1 MVVIHYG
8 VNLRIS
14 QAILMYSFIRVLEIV
29 IYQINVLLFHP
40 YKALIVQKKK
50 VYKIQNPFRSV
61 VLLGHNLLEVVFWF
75 TAMTSYV
82 YPTSDRLLI
91 KIMDNTIR
99 IFTLN
104 YEKVVSEGNVI
115 QLIFFFEVICGLV
128 LTIISL
134 AKFIGELP
142 HIYLKNEG

>member
-1 MVVIHYG
+1 
-8 VNLRIS
+8 
-14 QAILMYSFIRVLEIV
+14 MYASIRVFEIV
-29 IYQINVLLFHP
+29 VYQINVLLFHP
-40 YKALIVQKKK
+40 YKALIVLKKK

-91 KIMDNTIR
+91 KIMDNMIR

-104 YEKVVSEGNVI
+104 YEKVVLEGSLI
-115 QLIFFFEVICGLV
+115 QLIFFFEVICGHYFFGKVYRRVTSYTFDKGKLEIYIKV
-128 LTIISL
+128 RVNTKLTFDTLTI
-134 AKFIGELP
+134 
-142 HIYLKNEG
+142 